1 MSNKYELG
9 ALNYHSALSYL
20 ESRRSNKID
29 YNTYLEYGN
38 DNTIIIRLYATAIV
52 RFFPD
57 GAIQLSTGGWDTPT
71 TKERIS
77 QSVEGIYL
85 HVEKGDL
92 YFNSNGTEYFFHDGV
107 IIQADGSTDAV
118 RTDIESINSIVEEEI
133 SSEEDVARLIS
144 SCTLKGIKSLWRRC
158 KKGKALIAYYAPI
171 AFIPLIV
178 PRASGTEYWYPT
190 AMDRLING

>member
-1 MSNKYELG
+1 MSRKYELG
-9 ALNYHSALSYL
+9 ALNYASALQHL
-20 ESRRSNKID
+20 ESRRSNRID
-29 YNTYLEYGN
+29 YNTFLEYGN

-71 TKERIS
+71 TRDRID
-77 QSVEGIYL
+77 QSVEGVYL

-107 IIQADGSTDAV
+107 IIHADGSSDAL
-118 RTDIESINSIVEEEI
+118 RADIQSINSIVEEEI

-144 SCTLKGIKSLWRRC
+144 SCTLKSIKSLWRRC
-158 KKGKALIAYYAPI
+158 KKGKALIVYYAPI
-171 AFIPLIV
+171 AFIPLII
-178 PRASGTEYWYPT
+178 PRASGNEYWYRT
-190 AMDRLING
+190 AVDRLTTG